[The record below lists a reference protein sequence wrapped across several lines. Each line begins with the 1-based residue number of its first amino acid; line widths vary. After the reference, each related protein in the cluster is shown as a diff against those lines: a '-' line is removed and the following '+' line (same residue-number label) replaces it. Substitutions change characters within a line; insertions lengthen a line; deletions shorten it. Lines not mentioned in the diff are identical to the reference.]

1 MMVILFRHG
10 PAGRRDASR
19 WPDDRKRPL
28 TEQGIER
35 TCAAAY
41 GLMRLLGKTPHVFTS
56 PLVRAEQ
63 TAKLLVD
70 AAKAE
75 SAETLEALA
84 PGHTPRAVVR
94 RLAGLATNELVVLV
108 GHEPDLGALAGL
120 LVGGTNGPALPLK
133 KAGAA
138 VVSFVGPV
146 RIGEGRLNALL
157 PPRLLRRL
165 GRHRKC

>member
-1 MMVILFRHG
+1 MMVVLFRHG
-10 PAGRRDASR
+10 PAGHRDPER

-28 TEQGIER
+28 TEKGVKS

-41 GLMRLLGKTPHVFTS
+41 GLMRLLGKTPHVLTS

-63 TAKLLVD
+63 TAKILVN
-70 AAKAE
+70 AANAE
-75 SAETLEALA
+75 AAEELAVLA
-84 PGHTPRAVVR
+84 PGHAPRAVIR
-94 RLAGLATNELVVLV
+94 RLAELRTNELVVLV
-108 GHEPDLGALAGL
+108 GHEPDLGHLAGM

-138 VVSFVGPV
+138 VIVFVGPIK
-146 RIGEGRLNALL
+146 IGDGRLNALL

-165 GRHRKC
+165 GRHRK